1 MRRLRRRKRL
11 SGPQGREEWHRRVR
25 DPSDY
30 GENKLL
36 HSRSKSRTISF
47 PALMETSPIN
57 TCSTYLPFSIRTAT
71 VELLSLVFAAV
82 NLQGTCSW
90 ESYQVRRETRYFPSG
105 PPSRR

>member
-1 MRRLRRRKRL
+1 MGQTGSSNAAVNNGS
-11 SGPQGREEWHRRVR
+11 SG
-25 DPSDY
+25 Y

-90 ESYQVRRETRYFPSG
+90 ESYQVRMETRYFPSG
-105 PPSRR
+105 TASRR